1 MGTKE
6 PVDKE
11 AVNGSA
17 PKHLTR
23 EQKRQI
29 DRQTEK
35 AMQQFQALC
44 SRFSDFIYN
53 TDDLTDEMV
62 DARRNELNAKWSL
75 YVKEHRLSDS
85 SKTAFRD
92 FCVELYKEYK
102 TELKGGEAE
111 DNSSGKVI
119 NE

>member
-1 MGTKE
+1 MGTQE

-23 EQKRQI
+23 EQKREI
-29 DRQTEK
+29 DRATQK

-44 SRFSDFIYN
+44 VRFSEFIYN
-53 TDDLTDEMV
+53 TDNITDEMV
-62 DARRNELNAKWSL
+62 NARRNELNAKWSL
-75 YVKEHRLSDS
+75 YVKENRLNDS

-92 FCVELYKEYK
+92 YCVELYKAYK
-102 TELKGGEAE
+102 TELKGGEGAE
-111 DNSSGKVI
+111 VKAGGP
-119 NE
+119 